1 MPPGRRSSLVESI
14 SKPFGPHQRAS
25 RLTSVQA
32 RHTVSRGASNVRT
45 ISSSAPCGAVVFGA
59 MIPSCCVEVVWSAG
73 ALAPRLA
80 RRLRL
85 LGLELAQVVVE
96 PVEALVEEAAV
107 VLEPAVDALQSL
119 GIEAAGTPL
128 RLAAAG
134 DEAGALQHL
143 QMLRD
148 GGQAHAERLRELRD
162 GRLAEAEPRQDGAPG
177 RDGQRREGRAEAV
190 ARHTELPD

>member
-14 SKPFGPHQRAS
+14 WKPFGPHQRAS
-25 RLTSVQA
+25 RSTSVQA

-59 MIPSCCVEVVWSAG
+59 MVPSCCVEVVWSAG
-73 ALAPRLA
+73 ALAPGLAPRLA

-119 GIEAAGTPL
+119 GSEAAGTPL
-128 RLAAAG
+128 RLPPAG

-148 GGQAHAERLRELRD
+148 GGQAHAERLCELRD
-162 GRLAEAEPRQDGAPG
+162 G
-177 RDGQRREGRAEAV
+177 
-190 ARHTELPD
+190 